1 MVGKRCNDEINKC
14 IELLLKCGIA
24 FKKIADDED
33 LFLLQIYR
41 KKARLKVFRTVDPS
55 SLSI

>member
-1 MVGKRCNDEINKC
+1 MVGKCCNDETNKR
-14 IELLLKCGIA
+14 IELLLKYGVA

-33 LFLLQIYR
+33 LSLSQIYR
-41 KKARLKVFRTVDPS
+41 KKARLEVFRIVDFS